1 MSRLGIFCIT
11 FVLWWKEEPLSIV
24 NQRDKHL
31 CKEAQLVPDD
41 GFDTS
46 MPHVQEASNA
56 FSMVA
61 TLSWGLRG
69 VIAHYGRQNCQ
80 THRLFCLLD
89 FRSPAEGVT
98 SASQLWHSAF

>member
-1 MSRLGIFCIT
+1 MSRLGISYVT

-31 CKEAQLVPDD
+31 HKEAQLVSDD
-41 GFDTS
+41 GFDAS
-46 MPHVQEASNA
+46 MPHVQEASNP
-56 FSMVA
+56 FSVVA
-61 TLSWGLRG
+61 AISWGLAG

-80 THRLFCLLD
+80 THRLFRLLD

-98 SASQLWHSAF
+98 SASQSWHSAF